1 MNPIRSYLPSRWM
14 LMEHPTP
21 EPAATLQWDPV
32 RRSCCRGVSHGT
44 CGSWSSTALGSIPAW
59 LLVLRF
65 MWIYYMGLT
74 WTTMDHLQK
83 GDTSIWPLQNGLSW
97 LKMDQNWSR
106 GFNNDSTI
114 FNLFHPSIW
123 INPGTNGYRWI
134 YLDIDGYRWV
144 CMGFPQGNHRK
155 EKGHVQVNI

>member
-21 EPAATLQWDPV
+21 EPVATLQWDPV

-44 CGSWSSTALGSIPAW
+44 CGSLSSTALGSIPVW

-97 LKMDQNWSR
+97 LKMYQNWSI
-106 GFNNDSTI
+106 GFKHIQSVSS
-114 FNLFHPSIW
+114 FNLDQSRIQM
-123 INPGTNGYRWI
+123 
-134 YLDIDGYRWV
+134 DIDGYRWV